1 MDKTSIKQLKDEVF
15 LRSALIS
22 VGYLD
27 EIFALNDSF
36 SADQILSAL
45 IKKALRAFEVHH
57 PLIWESKVCIEQ
69 LCKCET
75 PGPGYYKI
83 ESNFDAYK
91 K

>member
-27 EIFALNDSF
+27 EIFALNESF

-45 IKKALRAFEVHH
+45 IKKALSLLSR
-57 PLIWESKVCIEQ
+57 Q
-69 LCKCET
+69 
-75 PGPGYYKI
+75 
-83 ESNFDAYK
+83 
-91 K
+91 